1 MTLWRVRATVDDR
14 PGFLAVLTASLALK
28 SVNIL
33 SVQVHGTEAGA
44 VDDFLV
50 DAPNDL
56 TEDELLAAVGRGR
69 GRDAW
74 VRQTEAHHLVDPP
87 TEVLSAATRIVRD
100 PDDLSDALGGI
111 LLATVVRYAA
121 PADSYRIGFADTRMQ
136 IPDPAGGTLLV
147 ERPAPPFTPAEY
159 ARARALVELA
169 GEVRRTAGVRWI
181 VALANGDEI
190 EIRTTTDADSDA
202 VAALYGRCSTASLRD
217 RFLGGRPSARLPRSP
232 ATTLVAVTTAGL
244 VVAAGTLGFDGPDA
258 EIALLVDDAVQR
270 RGVGTAMIRRLVG
283 LATTAGAIVAHTHV
297 YRDNAAMIRTF
308 DRLGFPVTRL
318 ADGPVVTLSA
328 DLRVAGDVDNGVD
341 AAGGR

>member
-56 TEDELLAAVGRGR
+56 TEGELLAAVERGR
-69 GRDAW
+69 GRDPW
-74 VRQTEAHHLVDPP
+74 VRRTEAHHLVDPP

-100 PDDLSDALGGI
+100 PDDLADALGGM
-111 LLATVVRYAA
+111 LLATVVRRVA
-121 PADSYRIGFADTRMQ
+121 PADSCRPGFADTRMH
-136 IPDPAGGTLLV
+136 IPNPAGGTLLV
-147 ERPAPPFTPAEY
+147 QRPAPPFTPAEY
-159 ARARALVELA
+159 ARGRALVELA
-169 GEVRRTAGVRWI
+169 AEVRRTAGMRWI
-181 VALANGDEI
+181 VTLANGDEI
-190 EIRTTTDADSDA
+190 EIRTATDADIDA
-202 VAALYGRCSTASLRD
+202 IEALYGRCSAASLRD
-217 RFLGGRPSARLPRSP
+217 RFMGARPSARRPRSP
-232 ATTLVAVTTAGL
+232 ESTLIGVTAAGL
-244 VVAAGTLGFDGPDA
+244 VIGVGTLDFDGPDA
-258 EIALLVDDAVQR
+258 EIAVLVDDAVQR
-270 RGVGTAMIRRLVG
+270 RGVGTALIRRLAG
-283 LATTAGAIVAHTHV
+283 LATTAGAVVAHAHV

-308 DRLGFPVTRL
+308 DRIGFPVTRL

-328 DLRVAGDVDNGVD
+328 DLRVAGDVDNDVG

>member
-56 TEDELLAAVGRGR
+56 TEGELLAAVERGR
-69 GRDAW
+69 GRDPW
-74 VRQTEAHHLVDPP
+74 VRRTEAHHLVDPP

-100 PDDLSDALGGI
+100 PDDLADALGGM
-111 LLATVVRYAA
+111 LLATVARRVA
-121 PADSYRIGFADTRMQ
+121 PADSYRPGFADTRMH

-147 ERPAPPFTPAEY
+147 QRPAPPFTPAEY

-169 GEVRRTAGVRWI
+169 AEVRRTAGMRWI
-181 VALANGDEI
+181 VTLANGDEI
-190 EIRTTTDADSDA
+190 EIRTATDADIDA
-202 VAALYGRCSTASLRD
+202 IDALYGRCSAASLRD
-217 RFLGGRPSARLPRSP
+217 RFMGGRTSARRPRSP
-232 ATTLVAVTTAGL
+232 EATLIGVTAAGL
-244 VVAAGTLGFDGPDA
+244 VIGVGTLDFDGPDA
-258 EIALLVDDAVQR
+258 EIAVLVDDAVQR
-270 RGVGTAMIRRLVG
+270 RGVGTALIRRLVG
-283 LATTAGAIVAHTHV
+283 LAATAGAVVAHAHV

-308 DRLGFPVTRL
+308 DRIGFPVTRL

-328 DLRVAGDVDNGVD
+328 DLRVAGDVDNDVG

>member
-56 TEDELLAAVGRGR
+56 SEDELLAAVERGR
-69 GRDAW
+69 GRDPW
-74 VRQTEAHHLVDPP
+74 VRRTEAHHLVDPP
-87 TEVLSAATRIVRD
+87 TEALSAATRIVRD
-100 PDDLSDALGGI
+100 PDELTDALGGI
-111 LLATVVRYAA
+111 LLATVVRHPA
-121 PADSYRIGFADTRMQ
+121 PADSYRPGFADTRMQ

-169 GEVRRTAGVRWI
+169 AEVRRTAEVRWI
-181 VALANGDEI
+181 VARANGDEI
-190 EIRTTTDADSDA
+190 EIRTATDADIDA
-202 VAALYGRCSTASLRD
+202 IKTLYGRCSVASLRD
-217 RFLGGRPSARLPRSP
+217 RFLGGRPSARRPRSP
-232 ATTLVAVTTAGL
+232 AATLIGVTAAGL
-244 VVAAGTLGFDGPDA
+244 VVGVGTLGFDGPDA
-258 EIALLVDDAVQR
+258 EIAVLVDDAVQR
-270 RGVGTAMIRRLVG
+270 RGVGTALIRRLVG
-283 LATTAGAIVAHTHV
+283 LAATGGAIVAHAHV

-328 DLRVAGDVDNGVD
+328 DLRVAGDVDNDVG

>member
-56 TEDELLAAVGRGR
+56 TEGELLAAVERGR
-69 GRDAW
+69 GRDPW
-74 VRQTEAHHLVDPP
+74 VRRTEAHHLVDPP

-100 PDDLSDALGGI
+100 PDDLADALGGM
-111 LLATVVRYAA
+111 LLATVARRVA
-121 PADSYRIGFADTRMQ
+121 PADSYRPGFADTRMY

-147 ERPAPPFTPAEY
+147 QRPAPPFTPAEY

-169 GEVRRTAGVRWI
+169 AEVRRTAGMRWI
-181 VALANGDEI
+181 VTLANGDEI
-190 EIRTTTDADSDA
+190 EIRTATDADIDA
-202 VAALYGRCSTASLRD
+202 IDALYGRCSAASLRD
-217 RFLGGRPSARLPRSP
+217 RFMGARTSARRPRSP
-232 ATTLVAVTTAGL
+232 ESMLIGVTAAGL
-244 VVAAGTLGFDGPDA
+244 VIGVGTLDFDGPDA
-258 EIALLVDDAVQR
+258 EIAVLVDDAVQR
-270 RGVGTAMIRRLVG
+270 RGVGTALIRRLVG
-283 LATTAGAIVAHTHV
+283 LAATAGAIVAHAHV

-308 DRLGFPVTRL
+308 DRIGFPVTRL

-328 DLRVAGDVDNGVD
+328 DLRVAGDVDNDVG

>member
-50 DAPNDL
+50 DAPNEL
-56 TEDELLAAVGRGR
+56 SEDELLAAVARGR

-74 VRQTEAHHLVDPP
+74 VRRTEAHHLVDPP
-87 TEVLSAATRIVRD
+87 TEVLSAASRIVRD
-100 PDDLSDALGGI
+100 PDDLADALAGI

-121 PADSYRIGFADTRMQ
+121 PAEGYRPGFADTRMQ

-169 GEVRRTAGVRWI
+169 AEVYRTAGVRWI

-190 EIRTTTDADSDA
+190 EIRTATDADSDA
-202 VAALYGRCSTASLRD
+202 VATLYGRCSTASLRY
-217 RFLGGRPSARLPRSP
+217 RFLGGRPTARLPQPP
-232 ATTLVAVTTAGL
+232 AISIVAETTGGL
-244 VVAAGTLGFDGPDA
+244 VMAVGTLGFDGPDA
-258 EIALLVDDAVQR
+258 EIAVLVDDAVQR
-270 RGVGTAMIRRLVG
+270 RGVGTAIVRRLVG
-283 LATTAGAIVAHTHV
+283 LAATAGAIVVHAHV

-318 ADGPVVTLSA
+318 TDGPVVTLSA
-328 DLRVAGDVDNGVD
+328 DLRVAGDVDNGVG